1 MQKIHGRKT
10 KSSKMKDETR
20 PIPRPFTMHWG
31 KGQIVEEASYFG
43 RYHEPSI
50 QLMKYED
57 GSESIR
63 FCYYTAGR
71 FQRSP
76 LMIGKEEMKKMK
88 AALNKTPRL
97 KKLLKA
103 IL

>member
-1 MQKIHGRKT
+1 
-10 KSSKMKDETR
+10 MKNESR
-20 PIPRPFTMHWG
+20 PIPRPFAMHWG
-31 KGQIVEEASYFG
+31 KGQIIEEASCFG
-43 RYHEPSI
+43 RYHEPAI

-63 FCYYTAGR
+63 FCYYTTGR

-97 KKLLKA
+97 KKLLKS

>member
-1 MQKIHGRKT
+1 
-10 KSSKMKDETR
+10 MKDDAR
-20 PIPRPFTMHWG
+20 LVPRPFSMPWG
-31 KGQIVEEASYFG
+31 EGEIIEEASYLG

-50 QLMKYED
+50 QLMKHKD

-63 FCYYTAGR
+63 FCYYSSGR

-76 LMIGKEEMKKMK
+76 LMIGKAEIKKMK

-103 IL
+103 LV

>member
-1 MQKIHGRKT
+1 M
-10 KSSKMKDETR
+10 KSEARS
-20 PIPRPFTMHWG
+20 IPRPFTMHWG
-31 KGQIVEEASYFG
+31 KGEIIEEASYLG

-63 FCYYTAGR
+63 FCYYSSGR

-76 LMIGKEEMKKMK
+76 LMISKEEIKKMK
-88 AALNKTPRL
+88 AALSKTPRL
-97 KKLLKA
+97 RSFLKA
-103 IL
+103 LV